1 MSVVLERK
9 YRDKK
14 QGVEMEI
21 SILSSVAQETPVRR
35 SKDFDM
41 ARKWAISEGMTS
53 KTEGMASAKP
63 FIQNL
68 KNVWI

>member
-21 SILSSVAQETPVRR
+21 SVLSSVVQETPVRR

-41 ARKWAISEGMTS
+41 ARK
-53 KTEGMASAKP
+53 
-63 FIQNL
+63 
-68 KNVWI
+68 